1 MSCSASPIRSAGVT
15 LVELIVAVA
24 ILAIIAAM
32 ALPSF
37 NNVIVSNRLAAGA
50 NELVGS
56 LQAARSEAIRRGSR
70 VVVCA
75 SSSGTTCTGTW
86 SDGWIVFEDANRDGA
101 VTAGETILRSQSALA
116 DLEVLASSNIGTAMV
131 FRPDGMARHSTGAL
145 LAGRLSVCKASAG
158 VPENIR
164 QVEIAS
170 GSRISTSRVNG
181 AGTCATPTNP

>member
-1 MSCSASPIRSAGVT
+1 MSFPTSPIRSTGVT
-15 LVELIVAVA
+15 LVELITVVAV
-24 ILAIIAAM
+24 LAIVAAM

-37 NNVIVSNRLAAGA
+37 NSVIVSNRLAAGA

-75 SSSGTTCTGTW
+75 SSTGTTCTGTW
-86 SDGWIVFEDANRDGA
+86 SEGWIVFEDSNRDRA
-101 VTAGETILRSQSALA
+101 VTVGETILRSQSALA
-116 DLEVLASSNIGTAMV
+116 DLQVLASSNIGTAVV
-131 FRPDGMARHSTGAL
+131 FRPDGMARQATGAL
-145 LAGRLSVCKASAG
+145 LAGRLSVCKDAAG
-158 VPENIR
+158 IPENVR

-181 AGTCATPTNP
+181 AGTCAVPPNP